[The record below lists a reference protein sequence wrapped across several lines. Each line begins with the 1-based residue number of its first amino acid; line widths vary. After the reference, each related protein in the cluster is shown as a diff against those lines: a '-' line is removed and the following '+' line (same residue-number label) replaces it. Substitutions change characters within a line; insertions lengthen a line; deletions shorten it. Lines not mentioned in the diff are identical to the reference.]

1 MAFAGS
7 APASRPAFA
16 AVTLGMLLPGACA
29 TAPARDLVWISVS
42 FACWSTAVH
51 ALRDL
56 GFRRLGLI
64 SGFETDA
71 QHPQETPPEIVS
83 GSLPPTR

>member
-1 MAFAGS
+1 
-7 APASRPAFA
+7 
-16 AVTLGMLLPGACA
+16 
-29 TAPARDLVWISVS
+29 
-42 FACWSTAVH
+42 VH

-71 QHPQETPPEIVS
+71 QQPQETPPEIVS